1 MLIVG
6 RIGKPH
12 GIRGEVTVEVRTD
25 EPETRFAP
33 GAVLRTEP
41 GATPSSRPRDTGPA
55 APPAGPPS
63 GAPAAGAASPQPAT
77 DTGVP
82 FRVPAE
88 LTVEAAR
95 WHQGRLLVA
104 FDGVFDRDV
113 AEALRGTLLAV
124 DSADV
129 APPEDPEEFHD
140 HQLVGLAVVT
150 TDGER
155 LGEVARIDH
164 APASDLLVLR
174 RPEGRTALIPF
185 VKAIVPKVDLA
196 GGRVVVDP
204 PAGLLDL

>member
-1 MLIVG
+1 MLLIVG

-25 EPETRFAP
+25 EPEARFAP
-33 GAVLRTEP
+33 GMVLRTEP
-41 GATPSSRPRDTGPA
+41 GA
-55 APPAGPPS
+55 AP
-63 GAPAAGAASPQPAT
+63 PQPAPEH
-77 DTGVP
+77 GEP

-88 LTVEAAR
+88 LTVESAR

-104 FDGVFDRDV
+104 FEGVLDRDV

-129 APPEDPEEFHD
+129 APPEDPEEFND

-150 TDGER
+150 PDGER

-185 VKAIVPKVDLA
+185 VKAIVPEVDLA

>member
-1 MLIVG
+1 MLLVVG

-25 EPETRFAP
+25 EPEARFAP
-33 GAVLRTEP
+33 GMVLRTVP
-41 GATPSSRPRDTGPA
+41 GATRQAEQVEPEA
-55 APPAGPPS
+55 Y
-63 GAPAAGAASPQPAT
+63 Q
-77 DTGVP
+77 
-82 FRVPAE
+82 VPAE

-95 WHQGRLLVA
+95 WHQGRMLVA
-104 FDGVFDRDV
+104 FEGVLDRDV
-113 AEALRGTLLAV
+113 AEALRGTLIGV

-129 APPEDPEEFHD
+129 ALPEDPEEFHD
-140 HQLVGLAVVT
+140 HQLVGLSVVT
-150 TDGER
+150 PAGER

-185 VKAIVPKVDLA
+185 VKAIVPEVDLA